1 MYVRLRWK
9 DIKMT
14 FTNMY
19 NLNMNSMTGTNL
31 LQSGLNFIGGGNAM
45 GGFGGNFQIGNML
58 GGNAFTNCY
67 GEVDYDK
74 MAGYQVAG
82 ALFSVGAQAYQSVKA
97 QKAPKVDYSKEVSD
111 LNKQIQTKQDDLL
124 NKTTKVTELGTDKLN
139 AENTVKSLQGQKI
152 LTQSLESDLATARK
166 AYDAQPTPENKAALD
181 NAEKAL
187 NNAKAK
193 NEEID
198 KEVEKQKKI
207 ISDVETKLSAL
218 EGEIETLASE
228 LKELKTKRD
237 NLQPKASEQ
246 TLSKADGNIL
256 TRAKKECMNDSYS
269 QDGNQ
274 ATKAEIKRGFN
285 EFIKCKD
292 PEQKKAYANKIKEMY
307 DSNPK
312 LADKYS
318 QEIKLVDKWLLEN

>member
-1 MYVRLRWK
+1 
-9 DIKMT
+9 MT

-19 NLNMNSMTGTNL
+19 NLNMNNMTGTNF

-74 MAGYQVAG
+74 MAGFQVAG
-82 ALFSVGAQAYQSVKA
+82 ALFSVGAQAYQSIKA
-97 QKAPKVDYSKEVSD
+97 QKEPKVDYNKEVSE
-111 LNKQIQTKQDDLL
+111 LNKQIQTKSEDLL
-124 NKTTKVTELGTDKLN
+124 DKTAKATELGTEKLN
-139 AENTVKSLQGQKI
+139 AENSIKSLQGQKF
-152 LTQSLESDLATARK
+152 LTQSLESDVATARK

-187 NNAKAK
+187 NDAKAK

-207 ISDVETKLSAL
+207 IENAETKLSAL
-218 EGEIETLASE
+218 EAEIETLTDD
-228 LKELKTKRD
+228 LKDLKTKRD

-246 TLSKADGNIL
+246 TLDKADGNFL

-269 QDGNQ
+269 LDGNQ

-292 PEQKKAYANKIKEMY
+292 PEQKKAYANKIKEMS

-312 LADKYS
+312 LAEKYA